1 MKSLLQVGEQHRPSL
16 GGHAGES
23 IGANTEK
30 GVVGGGVGEE
40 ALEGGDLVL
49 ASSTQPGTQDA
60 SAQG

>member
-30 GVVGGGVGEE
+30 GVVGGVGEA